1 MSSEMSKKSD
11 VKRGLFAGL
20 FGLLLVGDFGVWAVL
35 T

>member
-11 VKRGLFAGL
+11 VRRGLCVGL

>member
-1 MSSEMSKKSD
+1 MSSEMSKKSV
-11 VKRGLFAGL
+11 VKRGLFVGL

>member
-11 VKRGLFAGL
+11 VKRGLFIGL
-20 FGLLLVGDFGVWAVL
+20 FRLLLVDDFGVWAVL

>member
-11 VKRGLFAGL
+11 VKHGLFVDL
-20 FGLLLVGDFGVWAVL
+20 FGLLLVGDFSVWAVL